1 MTTAPHAHAT
11 DRKLTQEEIDGLR
24 TRTKAFMESDVY
36 PNEGFFHHNHP
47 RKSEAGREKL
57 KELQAKTKAMGMW
70 APHLPAEAG
79 GMGIGFMPYV
89 FMNEILGRSSVAP
102 MAFGSQAPDSGNA
115 EILWQFGTK
124 ELQDKLHEAARERR
138 DLVVLS
144 R

>member
-70 APHLPAEAG
+70 AISPPARGGRHWERLPAVRVHQRDPRPQPVRAAG
-79 GMGIGFMPYV
+79 VRLAGAGHRQRRDPA
-89 FMNEILGRSSVAP
+89 SVRHD
-102 MAFGSQAPDSGNA
+102 GA
-115 EILWQFGTK
+115 EGAM
-124 ELQDKLHEAARERR
+124 DEAAR
-138 DLVVLS
+138 
-144 R
+144 